1 MGSLFGLNPYS
12 SISFLRS
19 SSEFFR
25 AFRLLQNQIPSTM
38 SIATTTTGT
47 TTAIATFPPLDRPLD
62 PFLEALA
69 VFDVR
74 AAVDEELDEVEDLDE
89 VVGRKDWE
97 VTGAVDVMKIV
108 VGAVLPFAADSVTI
122 EETITTEDV
131 SGSVEVV
138 GVTSGVVDTGNV
150 KEVVS
155 GKELEVEI
163 KDELLVIG
171 AVIFK
176 KDLRKRS
183 LVMVFT
189 GQKDAYL

>member
-1 MGSLFGLNPYS
+1 VGSLFGLNPYS

-38 SIATTTTGT
+38 SIATTTTGI

-62 PFLEALA
+62 PFLEGLA

-122 EETITTEDV
+122 EEMITTEDV

>member
-1 MGSLFGLNPYS
+1 VGSLFGLNPYS

-74 AAVDEELDEVEDLDE
+74 AAVDEELDEVKDLDE

>member
-1 MGSLFGLNPYS
+1 VGSLFGLNPYS

>member
-1 MGSLFGLNPYS
+1 
-12 SISFLRS
+12 
-19 SSEFFR
+19 
-25 AFRLLQNQIPSTM
+25 M

>member
-1 MGSLFGLNPYS
+1 VGSLFGLNPYS

-74 AAVDEELDEVEDLDE
+74 AAVDEELDEVKDLDE

-176 KDLRKRS
+176 KGLRKRS

>member
-74 AAVDEELDEVEDLDE
+74 AAVDEELDEVKDLDE